1 MERSVMM
8 AASRSQGWGWD
19 AQGVADG
26 MFTLPERIMQ
36 PCQLES
42 AQDCMQICSSAVR
55 EQGLGDP
62 RKGDSQ
68 GVSAPS
74 ARAGHLFSMLSGSC
88 LECDPLGTYG
98 KLS

>member
-55 EQGLGDP
+55 E
-62 RKGDSQ
+62 
-68 GVSAPS
+68 
-74 ARAGHLFSMLSGSC
+74 
-88 LECDPLGTYG
+88 
-98 KLS
+98 